1 MTLIAMTRSVPMREG
16 GPVTADVDAAQ
27 VDDWR
32 KRGWEVAVVEEAQDA
47 KPKLDIDIDGMT
59 VNELRAFAKDHG
71 VNIPAALKD
80 RAKIVT
86 ALRPAIEVKHGPLA

>member
-16 GPVTADVDAAQ
+16 GPVTADVDAEQ

-32 KRGWEVAVVEEAQDA
+32 KRGWEVVVVEKAKDA
-47 KPKLDIDIDGMT
+47 KPELDIDLDGMT